1 MDFKF
6 LTNNNGEVAVE
17 YTEDN
22 LYVQV
27 EDRDTGECFGI
38 PFRMS
43 QQITYKGLSVYEGRE
58 RIMNMRYRYNQYE
71 YWIDNVY
78 HTVNHTLVIDVL
90 IMKHIDGAETFH
102 RIIQIIPYSVHNEL

>member
-1 MDFKF
+1 MRQFKF
-6 LTNNNGEVAVE
+6 LNNNDEVAVE

-43 QQITYKGLSVYEGRE
+43 QQITYKGLNVYEGRE

-78 HTVNHTLVIDVL
+78 YSVDHTLVIEVL
-90 IMKHIDGAETFH
+90 IMKPIDGVETFH
-102 RIIQIIPYSVHNEL
+102 RIKQIIT